1 MALPQLTATD
11 RTDALARALV
21 VRRER
26 SELLTSL
33 KEGRVT
39 LSELLSTQGDTV
51 GKIPVRRLLEALPGI
66 GKVRAARPWRNSRSP
81 TTGASRAWVPAS
93 ANCSWSASPRHSDQM
108 PRRSDSP

>member
-39 LSELLSTQGDTV
+39 LSELLGTQGDTV

-66 GKVRAARPWRNSRSP
+66 GKVRAAQTMAEFQIADNRRIQGL
-81 TTGASRAWVPAS
+81 GARQRELLLERFSTA
-93 ANCSWSASPRHSDQM
+93 Q
-108 PRRSDSP
+108 

>member
-66 GKVRAARPWRNSRSP
+66 GKVRAAQTMAEFQIADNRRIQGL
-81 TTGASRAWVPAS
+81 GARQRELLRERFSTA
-93 ANCSWSASPRHSDQM
+93 Q
-108 PRRSDSP
+108 